1 MIIPRQLAP
10 TVGLAHGGVE
20 FLEGSLTRIVKLAIF
35 WRKKNQFLKDLYQL
49 QVQVFGSSIYKIEI
63 ENI

>member
-1 MIIPRQLAP
+1 M
-10 TVGLAHGGVE
+10 GLAHDGVE
-20 FLEGSLTRIVKLAIF
+20 FLEGSLTRIMKLAIF
-35 WRKKNQFLKDLYQL
+35 QRKKNQFLKDLYQL